1 MEPKGRDESIE
12 IVSYCI
18 KNDNQQRQQYPQG
31 YLEKSRGGL
40 NTIAENRAK
49 GSGLSWK
56 LINSF

>member
-18 KNDNQQRQQYPQG
+18 KNGNQQWQQYPQG

-40 NTIAENRAK
+40 STMAGNRAK
-49 GSGLSWK
+49 GSGLS
-56 LINSF
+56 